1 MSLATVISRASVGI
15 EAPPIQVEVHITG
28 GLPKFAIVGLPEAT
42 VRESKDRVRSAIINS
57 RFEFPRRRITVSLAP
72 AELPKDGSR
81 YDLPIAAGILA
92 ATGQLAH
99 ERLHEHELIGE
110 LALDGGL
117 RRTGGS
123 LPAALHARDAG
134 RILVIPDDDA
144 HEAELAAGAR
154 LFPARHLGEVHAQLM
169 GDTSPRPTEPA
180 PRAGAPTVEDLCDVR
195 RQYTARRALELAAA
209 GGHNLL
215 MIGPPGTGK
224 TMLATRLPGILP
236 PMTEEESLESAM
248 VRSVSALG
256 FDPGDWG
263 VRPFRAPHHSASP
276 AAIVGGG
283 RVPRPGEI
291 SLAHHGVLFL
301 DELPEF
307 SRAVLETLREPLES
321 GSVTISRA
329 SRQASFPARFQLVAA
344 MNPCPCG
351 TLGDPA
357 GTCRCTEEQV
367 ARYRS
372 RVSGPLLDRI
382 DLHVEVPRL
391 HDEEDCGLAESSA
404 AVRERVAGARAVQI
418 DRAGKPNQGLAVSE
432 LRRHCAPAPS
442 GRKLLARA
450 MEKLHLSARARDRV
464 LRVARTIADLAQS
477 DRIGDEHVAEAIG
490 FRTLDRGTG
499 RGSP

>member
-1 MSLATVISRASVGI
+1 MSLATVMSRASVGI

-28 GLPKFAIVGLPEAT
+28 GLPKFTIVGLPEAT

-57 RFEFPRRRITVSLAP
+57 GFDFPSRRITVNLAP

-92 ATGQLAH
+92 ATGQLSH
-99 ERLHEHELIGE
+99 ERLDEHELIGE
-110 LALDGGL
+110 LALDGAL

-123 LPAALHARDAG
+123 LPAALRVRDAG
-134 RILVIPDDDA
+134 RILVIPAADA
-144 HEAELAAGAR
+144 DEAELAAGAR
-154 LFPARHLGEVHAQLM
+154 LFPAGHLGKVHAQLM
-169 GDTSPRPTEPA
+169 GDTSPRPTETA
-180 PRAGAPTVEDLCDVR
+180 PRAGAPAVDDLRDVR
-195 RQYTARRALELAAA
+195 RQYSARRALELAAA
-209 GGHNLL
+209 GSHNLL

-224 TMLATRLPGILP
+224 TMLATRLAGILP
-236 PMTEEESLESAM
+236 SMTEEESLESAM

-263 VRPFRAPHHSASP
+263 MRPFRAPHHSASP

-283 RVPRPGEI
+283 TVPRPGEI

-321 GSVTISRA
+321 GTVTISRA

-391 HDEEDCGLAESSA
+391 RDDDDSALGESSA
-404 AVRERVAGARAVQI
+404 AVRERAARARAVQL
-418 DRAGKPNQGLAVSE
+418 DRSGKPNQRLSVSE
-432 LRRHCAPAPS
+432 IREHCALAPGS
-442 GRKLLARA
+442 RQLLARA
-450 MEKLHLSARARDRV
+450 MERLHLSARARDRV
-464 LRVARTIADLAQS
+464 LRVARTIADIAQS
-477 DRIGDEHVAEAIG
+477 DRIVDEYVAEAIS
-490 FRTLDRGTG
+490 FRTLDRRTG
-499 RGSP
+499 CGPE